1 MNTTRLTNMDD
12 QEQIH
17 MLHVA
22 SIDIADLYHQSKN
35 SNNVG
40 NQDQLDNLLQAA
52 IHIRRA
58 IPTGDNGKRYGHE
71 QYYKAMSLGEF

>member
-1 MNTTRLTNMDD
+1 MND
-12 QEQIH
+12 QEHTH

-22 SIDIADLYHQSKN
+22 SIDIADLYHQSRN

-40 NQDQLDNLLQAA
+40 TQDQLDNLMQAA
-52 IHIRRA
+52 IHIRKA
-58 IPTGDNGKRYGHE
+58 IPKGDDGKRYGHE